1 MKEPHES
8 TTQAWTEADCPL
20 IRTVE
25 DGGGG
30 GWPQE
35 AVRAGLYQELRVGK
49 LQVLTLNH
57 L

>member
-8 TTQAWTEADCPL
+8 TTQAWTEADCPF